1 MRSSLRPSREVFA
14 SVPQLVDHGPH
25 APRARC
31 VRCRPITKV
40 FGAASELR
48 RSILAAG
55 QPSSCRPPTDRGC
68 KGPFKEPPLTA
79 ELGGPAGAA
88 LLVMRERIVE
98 PEVRI
103 HSPPPKSQRTFGP

>member
-1 MRSSLRPSREVFA
+1 MLA
-14 SVPQLVDHGPH
+14 
-25 APRARC
+25 AC

-103 HSPPPKSQRTFGP
+103 HSPPPKSQRNFGP

>member
-1 MRSSLRPSREVFA
+1 MLA
-14 SVPQLVDHGPH
+14 
-25 APRARC
+25 AC

-40 FGAASELR
+40 FGAAPELG

-79 ELGGPAGAA
+79 ELGGPARAA
-88 LLVMRERIVE
+88 LLVMRERTAE

-103 HSPPPKSQRTFGP
+103 HSPPAVSHANHDSARVVRELAAVKVLRAFT